1 MTWKQFFTSSIGK
14 KFVMGFTGF
23 FLILYL
29 IIHAGINAL
38 IFYNDHGEIYNNAA
52 YFLSHNIIMKILEV
66 GLFAGFAL
74 HIIQGFILWKQNS
87 AARPIGYKM
96 NRPSTNSKWYSRSMG
111 LLGTLVLLFLV
122 MHLYHF
128 WWGTKEALY
137 FENDAPHNLFAEMK
151 EVFSNPVVIIL
162 YMLGLISLLFHLL
175 HGFQSAFQTFG
186 INHKRYTPVIKKLGV
201 IYSFGICILFAFMP
215 IAIFLKW
222 LD

>member
-74 HIIQGFILWKQNS
+74 HIIQGFILWK
-87 AARPIGYKM
+87 
-96 NRPSTNSKWYSRSMG
+96 
-111 LLGTLVLLFLV
+111 
-122 MHLYHF
+122 
-128 WWGTKEALY
+128 
-137 FENDAPHNLFAEMK
+137 
-151 EVFSNPVVIIL
+151 
-162 YMLGLISLLFHLL
+162 SL
-175 HGFQSAFQTFG
+175 Q
-186 INHKRYTPVIKKLGV
+186 
-201 IYSFGICILFAFMP
+201 
-215 IAIFLKW
+215 
-222 LD
+222 